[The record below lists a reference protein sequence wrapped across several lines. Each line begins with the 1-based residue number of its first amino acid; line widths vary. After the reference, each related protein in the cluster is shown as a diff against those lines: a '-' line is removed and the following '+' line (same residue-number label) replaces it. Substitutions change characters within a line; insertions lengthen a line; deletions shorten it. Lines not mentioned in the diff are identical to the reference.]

1 MSVTTIQ
8 LKKWTGDFGKKYTA
22 RNACS
27 PAKLDNVYK
36 DNYGITRTELNRLFL
51 RGVDR
56 SARIL
61 EVGCNVGDQL
71 FCLQNMGFKNLY
83 GVEPQ
88 EGAIEFARKRTP
100 DINIIK
106 GDAFDIPFRD
116 RYFDV
121 VYTSGVL
128 IHISPK
134 DIKKAIREI
143 YRCSKEYIWGF
154 EYYAKKYEEILYRG
168 HRNLLW
174 KTDFP
179 KLICHTFPDLKVE
192 KVKYLKYSGNDNV
205 DVMYLLRKRHG
216 QKR

>member
-1 MSVTTIQ
+1 MPATTVQ
-8 LKKWTGDFGKKYTA
+8 LKKWTGDFGKKYTE
-22 RNACS
+22 RNVCS
-27 PAKLDNVYK
+27 PIKLDNFYRN
-36 DNYGITRTELNRLFL
+36 NYGITRTELNRLFL

-71 FCLQNMGFKNLY
+71 FCLQKMGFKNLY
-83 GVEPQ
+83 GIEPQ
-88 EGAIEFARKRTP
+88 EGAVEFARKRTP
-100 DINIIK
+100 GINIIK
-106 GDAFDIPFRD
+106 GNAFDIPFKD

-134 DIKKAIREI
+134 DIKKAISEI

-174 KTDFP
+174 KTDFT
-179 KLICHTFPDLKVE
+179 KLICYAFRDLKVK

-216 QKR
+216 